1 MNLEICPKVKSYIEK
16 KILPRYEKMP
26 GHSLDHIQNVI
37 ERSMRIAST
46 LENIDID
53 MVYVIAAYHDLG
65 REVDN
70 ETHNIWSGRMLRE
83 DEQLKKL
90 FMPGEIE
97 IMAEAVED
105 HRASSERPEPRSIYG
120 KIVSSADRS
129 FNLNE
134 ILARAY
140 DYNKTLHPD
149 YTEDKIIE
157 AVRKILRRKSAPGGY
172 ASKKIYYLKEEFEEF
187 QKQVDELTS
196 DPEKFKKIQME
207 FNRNRGVH

>member
-1 MNLEICPKVKSYIEK
+1 MNLRICPKVKSYIEQE
-16 KILPRYEKMP
+16 ILPRYKKMP

-37 ERSMRIAST
+37 ERSLRIAST
-46 LENIDID
+46 LEDIDID

-90 FMPGEIE
+90 FMPEEIE
-97 IMAEAVED
+97 IMAQAVED
-105 HRASSERPEPRSIYG
+105 HRASLKLPEPRSIYG

-129 FNLNE
+129 FDLNE

-149 YTEDKIIE
+149 YTEDEIIE
-157 AVRKILRRKSAPGGY
+157 AVRKILRRKYAPGGY
-172 ASKKIYYLKEEFEEF
+172 ASKRIYYLKEEFQKF
-187 QKQVDELTS
+187 QRQVDELTS
-196 DPEKFKKIQME
+196 DPEKFKKTQTE
-207 FNRNRGVH
+207 FNRARGL

>member
-1 MNLEICPKVKSYIEK
+1 MNLRICPKVKSYIEQE
-16 KILPRYEKMP
+16 ILPRYKKMP

-37 ERSMRIAST
+37 ERSLRIAST
-46 LENIDID
+46 LEDIDID
-53 MVYVIAAYHDLG
+53 MVYVIATYHDLG

-90 FMPGEIE
+90 FMPEEIE
-97 IMAEAVED
+97 IMAQAVED
-105 HRASSERPEPRSIYG
+105 HRASLKLPEPRSIYG

-129 FNLNE
+129 FDLNE

-149 YTEDKIIE
+149 YTEDEIIE
-157 AVRKILRRKSAPGGY
+157 AVRRILRRKYAPGGY
-172 ASKKIYYLKEEFEEF
+172 ASKRIYYLKEEFEEF

-196 DPEKFKKIQME
+196 DPEKFKKTQME
-207 FNRNRGVH
+207 FNRARGL